1 MRGLV
6 ISVGPFG
13 GSISMNV
20 VLFLLQVIS
29 ALIFIVL
36 MAVQTDKNEQSGVM
50 GLGAQGGRMSG
61 SIDMPV
67 GAERI
72 LNPMSKWSGIGFV
85 FASLMA
91 AAHSEN
97 GGLPWYFLV
106 GGIGL
111 YLFVMIMGDIVWKSF
126 LRALGAG
133 S

>member
-1 MRGLV
+1 MV
-6 ISVGPFG
+6 ISDGPFG
-13 GSISMNV
+13 GSTFMNV

-61 SIDMPV
+61 SIDTPV

-72 LNPMSKWSGIGFV
+72 LKPMSKWSGIGFL

-91 AAHSEN
+91 AANSQN
-97 GGLPWYFLV
+97 PGGLPWYFLV

>member
-1 MRGLV
+1 
-6 ISVGPFG
+6 
-13 GSISMNV
+13 MNV

-72 LNPMSKWSGIGFV
+72 LKPMSKWSGIGFL
-85 FASLMA
+85 FASLLA
-91 AAHSEN
+91 AANSQLTQSGGT
-97 GGLPWYFLV
+97 GGLPWYAVV

-111 YLFVMIMGDIVWKSF
+111 YLFVMILGDAVWKSF

-133 S
+133 Q

>member
-1 MRGLV
+1 
-6 ISVGPFG
+6 
-13 GSISMNV
+13 MNAI
-20 VLFLLQVIS
+20 LFLLQIVA

-72 LNPMSKWSGIGFV
+72 LKPMSKWSGIGFL
-85 FASLMA
+85 FASVMA
-91 AAHSEN
+91 AANSTLAKPGLG
-97 GGLPWYFLV
+97 GGLPWYVLV

-111 YLFVMIMGDIVWKSF
+111 YLFVMILGDSVWKKF
-126 LRALGAG
+126 LRTFGAG
-133 S
+133 